1 MKIYGSQKD
10 FLVEMQ
16 SMYKVKTLDVRSPGA
31 PHRGAPHA
39 MIWDGPAKAFES
51 RNLSFV
57 DECSVCSKA
66 G

>member
-31 PHRGAPHA
+31 PHRGVPRA
-39 MIWDGPAKAFES
+39 MIWDGPAEAFES
-51 RNLSFV
+51 RDLSLV
-57 DECSVCSKA
+57 DECSVCS
-66 G
+66 